1 MELANP
7 SSCVKWHQFIVLSS
21 FLLRLVVNYSKDKIN
36 DQQGISNCCI
46 NMSGGVLAWLFVWS
60 DVQTCVWPS

>member
-36 DQQGISNCCI
+36 DQQGISDCCI
-46 NMSGGVLAWLFVWS
+46 NMRAVKWVCVLCYKGPLNRLS
-60 DVQTCVWPS
+60 